1 MAKNKKAGALNLDQY
16 AKDYGFQLAFLKSD
30 PELYSLFKR
39 AIAEKWDTSGN
50 KFALELQKTKW
61 YRTHGST
68 YRQNLALKTQDPATY
83 NGRLTSTMREIADK
97 AGALGVGF
105 NNAQLKNLAT
115 YYLDFGW
122 NDSQLNN
129 VMSKYITYSN
139 ARGQA
144 ASNIQAMQQ
153 TAWKNGLRFSGD
165 TYRSYA
171 QSIAAGNLTLGDFT
185 KRARE
190 LAKSVAPGF
199 ADQLKAGVDLYDI
212 ASPYMQ
218 SMAQTL
224 EMNPA
229 DIDLFDPMIRSAL
242 SARGQD
248 GKPASLSLYDFE
260 QKLREDPRYM
270 KTKGAQDSVMSIGK
284 KVLQDFGFQGV
295 S

>member
-1 MAKNKKAGALNLDQY
+1 MAKKKKAGALDLDQY

-39 AIAEKWDTSGN
+39 AIAEKWDTNGN

-83 NGRLTSTMREIADK
+83 NQSLQSKMREIADK
-97 AGALGVGF
+97 AGAMGVAF
-105 NNAQLKNLAT
+105 NSGQLKNLAT
-115 YYLDFGW
+115 HYLDFGW
-122 NDSQLNN
+122 NDSQLND

-144 ASNIQAMQQ
+144 ASNITAMQQ
-153 TAWKNGLRFSGD
+153 SAWKNGLRYSGD
-165 TYRSYA
+165 TYRKWA
-171 QSIAAGNLTLGDFT
+171 QQIASGNYTVEDFT
-185 KRARE
+185 KHVRQQAM
-190 LAKSVAPGF
+190 SIAPGF
-199 ADQLKAGVDLYDI
+199 ADQLKAGMDLYDV

-218 SMAQTL
+218 SMASTL

-229 DIDLFDPMIRSAL
+229 DIDLFDPTIRKAL
-242 SARGQD
+242 SARGAD
-248 GKPASLSLYDFE
+248 GKPASKTLYEFE
-260 QKLREDPRYM
+260 QDLRNDKRWL
-270 KTKGAQDSVMSIGK
+270 KTKNAQDQTMAAAHQ
-284 KVLQDFGFQGV
+284 VLADWGLT

>member
-1 MAKNKKAGALNLDQY
+1 MAKKKKAGALNLDQY

-83 NGRLTSTMREIADK
+83 NDRLTSTMREIADK

-105 NNAQLKNLAT
+105 NNAQLKNLASH
-115 YYLDFGW
+115 YLDFGW

-153 TAWKNGLRFSGD
+153 VAWKNGLRYNGD
-165 TYRSYA
+165 TYRKYA
-171 QSIAAGNLTLGDFT
+171 QAIAAGNFTVDDFA
-185 KRARE
+185 KHVRE
-190 LAKSVAPGF
+190 QAKTIAPGF

-218 SMAQTL
+218 SMASTL

-229 DIDLFDPMIRSAL
+229 DIDLFDPTIRKAL
-242 SARGQD
+242 GSRNAE
-248 GKPASLSLYDFE
+248 GKPASKTLYEFE
-260 QKLREDPRYM
+260 QDLRNDKRWL
-270 KTKGAQDSVMSIGK
+270 KTKNAQDQTMAAAHQ
-284 KVLQDFGFQGV
+284 VLADFGLAT
-295 S
+295 